1 MDDRERLSS
10 IYGEGMFPKIST
22 PCELTVA
29 RVVQETPDAVSIW
42 FDVPEHQWEIF
53 SYDPG
58 QFLTLRIPGSGDGKS
73 VARCYSLSSSPHA
86 EDELAV
92 TVKRTAG
99 GYGSNWLCDNIATG
113 ATMTVL
119 PPSGHFTPK
128 DFDADMV
135 LLAAG
140 SGITPIIS
148 IVKSALLEGN
158 GHLVLFYANQDAE
171 SVIFGE
177 DLRYLAKQFPD
188 RLNLIEWLESERGLP
203 DRETLSELCGEYRNR
218 MYFVCGPAAFM
229 DLVVDVAHQ
238 VGVQHR
244 NIHREVFQSLR
255 SDPFDI
261 ENSVKQS
268 MTTEQ
273 ARLVVYLDG
282 ERAELQWPKDL
293 SLVEVLLNE
302 GFSPPYSCREGG
314 CGACVCKV
322 VDGDIE
328 MMVNDVLD
336 EADIEEGDRLACQ
349 SVPITDTVTVTFD

>member
-1 MDDRERLSS
+1 MSS
-10 IYGEGMFPKIST
+10 KMNM
-22 PCELTVA
+22 PCELTVS
-29 RVVQETPDAVSIW
+29 RVVQETSDAVSIW
-42 FDVPEHQWEIF
+42 FDVPEHQWEVF
-53 SYDPG
+53 AYDPG
-58 QFLTLRIPGSGDGKS
+58 QFLTLRIPGDSDGRY

-99 GYGSNWLCDNIATG
+99 GYGSNWLCDNIVAG
-113 ATMTVL
+113 ATVTVL

-128 DFDADMV
+128 DLDVDMV

-148 IVKSALLEGN
+148 IVKSALLEGD

-177 DLRYLAKQFPD
+177 DVRYLAKQFPE
-188 RLNLIEWLESERGLP
+188 RLTLIEWLESERGLP
-203 DRETLSELCGEYRNR
+203 DRKDLSELCGEYRNR
-218 MYFVCGPAAFM
+218 MFFVCGPTSFM
-229 DLVVDVAHQ
+229 DLAVEVAHQ
-238 VGVQHR
+238 AGVLHR
-244 NIHREVFQSLR
+244 NLHREVFQSLR
-255 SDPFDI
+255 SDPFDVDSHVN
-261 ENSVKQS
+261 ES
-268 MTTEQ
+268 MTKEQ

-282 ERAELQWPKDL
+282 ERAELEWPKDL
-293 SLVEVLLNE
+293 SLVDVLLNE

-328 MMVNDVLD
+328 MRVNDVLD
-336 EADIEEGDRLACQ
+336 EDDIEEGDRLACQ